1 MMLEELYA
9 SLPTRRAGT
18 VDLAHASLSALEKL
32 VARLD
37 SVLDDADRVSMIRSM
52 SSIYSSLTMC
62 IVEMVCLSLIAC
74 DRFLLRS
81 S

>member
-1 MMLEELYA
+1 MLEELCVL
-9 SLPTRRAGT
+9 LPTRQAGT
-18 VDLAHASLSALEKL
+18 GDLARASLSALEKL

-37 SVLDDADRVSMIRSM
+37 SVLDDADRVSMMRSM
-52 SSIYSSLTMC
+52 SSTHSNLTMC
-62 IVEMVCLSLIAC
+62 IVEMACLSLIVC

>member
-1 MMLEELYA
+1 MLEELCVF
-9 SLPTRRAGT
+9 LLTRQAGIEG
-18 VDLAHASLSALEKL
+18 LARASLSALEKL

-37 SVLDDADRVSMIRSM
+37 SVLDDADRVSMMGSM
-52 SSIYSSLTMC
+52 SSICSFLTMC
-62 IVEMVCLSLIAC
+62 IVEMVRLSLIGC